1 MTKHAPQFPGFSHGE
16 DVSNP
21 EDGLQLDKRKVL
33 QLLDQLAGGLERRNV
48 KAEMFIYRY
57 RGASVPRRP
66 TLCRQ
71 C

>member
-1 MTKHAPQFPGFSHGE
+1 MASVVQALGTS
-16 DVSNP
+16 VLRTL
-21 EDGLQLDKRKVL
+21 DGLQLDRRKVL

-57 RGASVPRRP
+57 RGVSVPRRP

>member
-1 MTKHAPQFPGFSHGE
+1 MASVVQALGYSLLRTL
-16 DVSNP
+16 
-21 EDGLQLDKRKVL
+21 DGLQLDRRKVL